1 MITQI
6 KIQGLIEIDGEIERE
21 KEYSIALERVAYDAS
36 KNYQIRINKNEVEV
50 RTYPMENLG
59 RVNILTNK
67 DSKPF
72 LIKGKSKKVTQS
84 QVLRLEIE
92 TEGFNYEQFM
102 ANNILN
108 GKWKL
113 LIN

>member
-6 KIQGLIEIDGEIERE
+6 KISGLIEIDNDIEQD
-21 KEYSIALERVAYDAS
+21 KEYSIALERVAYNPN
-36 KNYQIRINKNEVEV
+36 KNYQSRINGDGVEV
-50 RTYPMENLG
+50 RTYPLENLG

-67 DSKPF
+67 DGKPF

-92 TEGFNYEQFM
+92 SEGLDYEQVM
-102 ANNILN
+102 SNKILN
-108 GKWKL
+108 GKWKQL
-113 LIN
+113 L